1 MKKYL
6 LTALLGAFCL
16 FGFASADTVDN
27 FTSDSSVCKNSLS
40 TLFDSYTYFDY
51 IDCEGLVDTDQPM
64 YACISTSDLPYTTNL
79 AWGDWIE
86 ISNGIYCLSSATF
99 NPNYVYAHQW
109 NWNNNISGYL
119 YVSNSAITYSNSTQ
133 WSWGGSSSNSSWIL
147 NASWQAYLWNVLTSI
162 QSVVSEF
169 IPYMVYLA
177 LWVLVVTLGFVAVKW
192 LLNYVS
198 RKTTSIFKSKR
209 R

>member
-16 FGFASADTVDN
+16 FGFASATNFTFVGVDN
-27 FTSDSSVCKNSLS
+27 YSEYSPDNFDLVVDYTFSVSDIISVTDNDNSCAFVLDSSSVYWDDCEFWYSDWEWSLS
-40 TLFDSYTYFDY
+40 SSDCTFSAWNIKVGRSDWSACDSITISDWQ
-51 IDCEGLVDTDQPM
+51 VD
-64 YACISTSDLPYTTNL
+64 L
-79 AWGDWIE
+79 
-86 ISNGIYCLSSATF
+86 NGS
-99 NPNYVYAHQW
+99 
-109 NWNNNISGYL
+109 
-119 YVSNSAITYSNSTQ
+119 
-133 WSWGGSSSNSSWIL
+133 WSGGSSSSSTWIL

-177 LWVLVVTLGFVAVKW
+177 LWVLVVTLWFVAVKW